1 MKCIPVLQTLLT
13 RLPEVQSKPFF
24 FLRQATLNEKIQRK
38 DKKRTRKTI
47 EKRKLKN

>member
-1 MKCIPVLQTLLT
+1 MKCMPVLQTLLT

-24 FLRQATLNEKIQRK
+24 LRQTTLNEKIQRK

-47 EKRKLKN
+47 EKRKLKK